1 MPFTTRVAR
10 PSDAEVLSVVAGQT
24 FALASPPDAAAQA
37 LQAYIDTQLQPEHFV
52 LHLLYRRKHLR
63 VLEHLGTVV
72 GYSLIDTAP
81 AVLGIAEAD
90 GLPELSRCY
99 VLPELH
105 GQGGAQLLLDDTLA
119 QVSGAIRL
127 TVNEQNARA
136 IRFYQ
141 RNGFA
146 KVGEALFE
154 CGPERHRDW
163 VMVARRQ

>member
-10 PSDAEVLSVVAGQT
+10 PSDAEALSIIAGQT
-24 FALASPPDAAAQA
+24 FALASPPDAGAPA

-52 LHLLYRRKHLR
+52 LHLLNRRKRLR
-63 VLEHLGTVV
+63 VLEHLGAVV
-72 GYSLIDTAP
+72 GYSLVDSTP
-81 AVLGIAEAD
+81 EVLGIAEAD

-99 VLPELH
+99 VLPEHH
-105 GQGGAQLLLDDTLA
+105 GHGGAQRLLDDTLA

-141 RNGFA
+141 RNGFN
-146 KVGEALFE
+146 KVGEAVFE

-163 VMVARRQ
+163 VMVARR

>member
-10 PSDAEVLSVVAGQT
+10 PSDAEALSHVAGQT

-37 LQAYIDTQLQPEHFV
+37 LQEYIDTQLQPEHFV
-52 LHLLYRRKHLR
+52 LHLLNRRKRLR
-63 VLEHLGTVV
+63 VLEYLGKVV

-81 AVLGIAEAD
+81 QVLGIAEAD

-99 VLPELH
+99 VLPEQH
-105 GQGGAQLLLDDTLA
+105 GLGAAQLLLDDTLA
-119 QVSGAIRL
+119 KVCGAIRL
-127 TVNEQNARA
+127 TVNQQNARA

-163 VMVARRQ
+163 VMVARR

>member
-10 PSDAEVLSVVAGQT
+10 PSDAEALSLVASQT
-24 FALASPPDAAAQA
+24 FALASPPEAGEQA
-37 LQAYIDTQLQPEHFV
+37 LQEYIDSRLQPEHFS
-52 LHLLYRRKHLR
+52 LHLLNPRKRLR
-63 VLEHLGTVV
+63 VLVHLDKVV
-72 GYSLIDTAP
+72 GYSLVDTAP
-81 AVLGIAEAD
+81 EVLGIAEAD

-99 VLPELH
+99 VLPEHH
-105 GQGGAQLLLDDTLA
+105 GHGGAQRLLDDTLA

-141 RNGFA
+141 RNGFN
-146 KVGEALFE
+146 KVGEAVFE

-163 VMVARRQ
+163 VMVARRG